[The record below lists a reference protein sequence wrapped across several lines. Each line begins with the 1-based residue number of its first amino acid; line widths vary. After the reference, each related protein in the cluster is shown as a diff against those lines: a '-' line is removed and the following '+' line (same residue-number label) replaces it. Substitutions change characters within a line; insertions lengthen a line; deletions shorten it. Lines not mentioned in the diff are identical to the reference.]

1 MKEITFTSL
10 KNDFDAICDEVN
22 QDKEAVTLTLKSNR
36 KVYIMPEES
45 YYNSFPKDSFFPYVN
60 SKTITKHKKAAG
72 VMGVSCRFSYISY

>member
-45 YYNSFPKDSFFPYVN
+45 YDNIERFVITTLSPKTLSFR
-60 SKTITKHKKAAG
+60 
-72 VMGVSCRFSYISY
+72 M

>member
-22 QDKEAVTLTLKSNR
+22 QDKEAVTLTLNSNR

-45 YYNSFPKDSFFPYVN
+45 YDNIERFVITTLSPKTLS
-60 SKTITKHKKAAG
+60 SR
-72 VMGVSCRFSYISY
+72 M